1 MAFKLGK
8 ESRRIM
14 TPENSN
20 ILKRKDTPILQR
32 DLEDGV
38 LAEAN
43 NDGTIYISNK
53 IKKGS
58 KKWNRAIRHELQHM
72 DDMESG
78 RAAYGDNWVM
88 WEDKIYFRRTID
100 GEKFIDGPN
109 GRWPEGHKNHPWEEV
124 AIKAENNNN
133 NNNNKT

>member
-72 DDMESG
+72 NDMESG

-109 GRWPEGHKNHPWEEV
+109 GRWPEGHINHPWEEV

-133 NNNNKT
+133 NNNKT